1 VAPRLGESMI
11 VDWNEQ
17 DIHPLSGAA

>member
-1 VAPRLGESMI
+1 VAPRLGEPMI
-11 VDWNEQ
+11 VDWNER